1 MSFLQGIKNL
11 LFVIMEIEKR
21 CRMEAVFIATTVLGL
36 EAIVKRELIKLGYED
51 LVVKDGRVEVKAPL
65 EDAAKLNINLRC
77 AERVLLKFGE
87 FKALTFDELFEKT
100 KALPWEDLL
109 TEDALFPVE
118 GRSHQSKLFSISDC
132 QRIVKKAIVEKLKQ
146 SYHTDWFEEEG
157 PRFRIEISM
166 LKDIA
171 TITIDTSGD
180 ALHKRGYRDRA
191 GDAPLKETLAAA
203 MIELSY
209 WNPSRTLYD
218 PFCGSGTILIEA
230 AMIGKNIAPGIDRE
244 FDAQYWPVIGEEV
257 FKRERREALN
267 RIDHSVKLHLL
278 GSDIDK
284 RSILRARDNAE
295 NIGVNED
302 IQVFMKDMRDVDL
315 EDNYGVVI
323 TNPPY
328 GERMG
333 DLGEVE
339 ELYLDFG
346 RKMKDFETWSV
357 YLLTSY
363 ERFEKLYGKKADRKR
378 KLYNGR
384 IKVDYYQFYGPRPLK
399 DFEGEKKTNRH

>member
-1 MSFLQGIKNL
+1 
-11 LFVIMEIEKR
+11 
-21 CRMEAVFIATTVLGL
+21 
-36 EAIVKRELIKLGYED
+36 
-51 LVVKDGRVEVKAPL
+51 
-65 EDAAKLNINLRC
+65 
-77 AERVLLKFGE
+77 
-87 FKALTFDELFEKT
+87 
-100 KALPWEDLL
+100 
-109 TEDALFPVE
+109 
-118 GRSHQSKLFSISDC
+118 
-132 QRIVKKAIVEKLKQ
+132 
-146 SYHTDWFEEEG
+146 
-157 PRFRIEISM
+157 
-166 LKDIA
+166 
-171 TITIDTSGD
+171 
-180 ALHKRGYRDRA
+180 
-191 GDAPLKETLAAA
+191 

-230 AMIGKNIAPGIDRE
+230 AMIGRNIAPGIDRE
-244 FDAQYWPVIGEEV
+244 FDAQYWPAIGEDV
-257 FKRERREALN
+257 FKKERREALN

-295 NIGVNED
+295 NMGVKDD

-315 EDNYGVVI
+315 EDNYGVVV

-333 DLGEVE
+333 ELGEIE

-363 ERFEKLYGKKADRKR
+363 ERFEKLYGKRADRKR

-384 IKVDYYQFYGPRPLK
+384 IKVDYYQFYGPRPP
-399 DFEGEKKTNRH
+399 KKTE

>member
-1 MSFLQGIKNL
+1 
-11 LFVIMEIEKR
+11 
-21 CRMEAVFIATTVLGL
+21 MEAVFIATTVLGL

-51 LVVKDGRVEVKAPL
+51 LVVKDGKVEVKAPL

-363 ERFEKLYGKKADRKR
+363 EKFEKLYGKKADRKR